1 MVKVAENRVI
11 DLDVFP
17 GDPKANKLAEQTQA
31 AVAGK
36 IPQVQAKGI
45 TSNTQSAVQALGG
58 TVGGGVKGVVD
69 TVGNT
74 VETLGEGVTGTV
86 QGVGDGVGSTI
97 QFAGGAL
104 GAGAGKLGS
113 MFSAKKSSESTGN
126 DALEDQKERLQA
138 ATDDTKDI
146 DNDLPSTVEEHSK
159 DAMTAS
165 KEAGRDAKDSAGGLA
180 EHTDEKVRGVSSSS
194 S

>member
-1 MVKVAENRVI
+1 MVKVAENRVN

-17 GDPKANKLAEQTQA
+17 SDPKANKLVDQTQT

-36 IPQVQAKGI
+36 IPQDQAKGI

-69 TVGNT
+69 AVGNT
-74 VETLGEGVTGTV
+74 VGTLGEG
-86 QGVGDGVGSTI
+86 GVGDGVGSTI

-104 GAGAGKLGS
+104 GAGAGKVGS
-113 MFSAKKSSESTGN
+113 MLSGNKSCEN
-126 DALEDQKERLQA
+126 ALEAQKERLQA

-146 DNDLPSTVEEHSK
+146 DADLPKAVEENSK
-159 DAMTAS
+159 DAMTAQ
-165 KEAGRDAKDSAGGLA
+165 RN
-180 EHTDEKVRGVSSSS
+180 SSR
-194 S
+194 